1 MLGPILSVHRFEWQE
16 SEEVLPF
23 KAYAAN
29 DRCGRLA
36 GIASTTGFGAEQPPA
51 GQFVDEGQLPLLATQ
66 RVAHALSTLPQTQ
79 LRAALILASKRS
91 IICLLALTGACSA
104 LILATVAH

>member
-29 DRCGRLA
+29 DRSGR
-36 GIASTTGFGAEQPPA
+36 GAEIGAAPLPY
-51 GQFVDEGQLPLLATQ
+51 FV
-66 RVAHALSTLPQTQ
+66 
-79 LRAALILASKRS
+79 
-91 IICLLALTGACSA
+91 
-104 LILATVAH
+104 